1 MSRRKKEYRFED
13 VQRALRHVYESHDP
27 VVIVVRGHI
36 LIENFLETCLDNYLR
51 GGIGTFR
58 GGGFDTKL
66 RLAYAVGLLNDS
78 ERDLFD
84 AFNRLRN
91 RLAHH
96 LDAYATDEDELA
108 IKEAFRE
115 AGLTDDIGKGPQ
127 AYQSFVTLLYC
138 IMAIRSVDI
147 GEKRAPL
154 IGELCNDD
162 YWMRVRETVLAP
174 LIMTMKG
181 DEGWQTLVGVIVYG
195 VIASVSRKAREQ
207 RRESLGSLSD
217 LSAPPRTSCD
227 SQGPDSKAAE

>member
-1 MSRRKKEYRFED
+1 MSKRKKIYRFED
-13 VQRALRHVYESHDP
+13 VQRALRHIYESHDA

-36 LIENFLETCLDNYLR
+36 LIESFLETCLDNYLR

-58 GGGFDTKL
+58 GSGFDTKV

-84 AFNRLRN
+84 AFNALRN

-96 LDAYATDEDELA
+96 LDAYATDGDELA
-108 IKEAFRE
+108 IREAFRS

-127 AYQSFVTLLYC
+127 VYHSFVTLLYC

-147 GEKRAPL
+147 GERRAPL
-154 IGELCNDD
+154 IGEPCDDD

-181 DEGWQTLVGVIVYG
+181 DEGWQTVVGVVIYG
-195 VIASVSRKAREQ
+195 VIASISQKAREQ
-207 RRESLGSLSD
+207 RREALRSVPAVTPATTNPFRGQRD
-217 LSAPPRTSCD
+217 
-227 SQGPDSKAAE
+227 GF